1 MDLQASDVLPEKVL
15 SRRLVKKGNAAV
27 LQVLI
32 KWSNIPE
39 ASATWED
46 FYVIK
51 DRFPTALAWG
61 QAMSQGGED
70 VMAGA

>member
-1 MDLQASDVLPEKVL
+1 M
-15 SRRLVKKGNAAV
+15 KKGNAAV
-27 LQVLI
+27 PQVLI

-39 ASATWED
+39 ASTTWED

-61 QAMSQGGED
+61 QAGSSAGGD
-70 VMAGA
+70 VMPQEDTSTEGESVQV